1 MKDVAFMVLPGITSI
16 PSMYVN
22 PFGTQSISLSGNKTN
37 LQPGQIVQATVV
49 KLLPG
54 QLATVVIGGLLLTA
68 LLETPLKVGQK
79 AWLEVQSGGETPT
92 LKILDLPTTSPNLS
106 TSTQPDPTL
115 EGLFNA
121 LQIDIEEN
129 QKEWV
134 QSLQDKQVP
143 LTKELLQTLPSLV
156 KELGATQETLDAM
169 TLVSQKGLPLTKETV
184 QSVKAFLTN
193 QSLDQQVDRL
203 LAHLDSVLTPK
214 ESEHSEINGFTYQL
228 QQLQTQL
235 LDLKQTIRSLGHYIQ
250 RSEPDVPVSENTLQ
264 TVAPQEAAPQKI
276 VNPSIPIQQYID
288 AVRTWLQEDPLSTP
302 VHQETEATKSDPQT
316 EQPEPAGTMQNQ
328 TNPASIPNKHI
339 AVPVATPQKPENW
352 FVQFFQ
358 ELGLDYETRLSH
370 SIAWKPGEEPIQSL
384 KATLLQIL
392 QNPESNQ
399 LPAAMK
405 QDLQQ
410 LAHHITGQQLLFGTD
425 PNASFM
431 QFSLQLPL
439 PGAQPNQ
446 NAMIHI
452 EARKKGNGK
461 IDTENCRLF
470 FYLTMENIGE
480 TILDVNIVNKIL
492 SVTLYNDQPW
502 IEQLVR
508 GAQKSLIDAL
518 SSQGYYLSQFTILP
532 VPAKPD
538 QFIKAPPKSLTEY
551 KGVDI
556 KI

>member
-16 PSMYVN
+16 PNMYVN
-22 PFGTQSISLSGNKTN
+22 PLGTQSLSLPGNKTN

-92 LKILDLPTTSPNLS
+92 LKILELPTTSPNLS
-106 TSTQPDPTL
+106 SSTQPDPTL

-121 LQIDIEEN
+121 LQIEMAEN
-129 QKEWV
+129 QKELV

-143 LTKELLQTLPSLV
+143 LTKELLQSLPSLV

-203 LAHLDSVLTPK
+203 LTHLDSVLTPK
-214 ESEHSEINGFTYQL
+214 ESEYSETNSL
-228 QQLQTQL
+228 AQQLQRLQIQL
-235 LDLKQTIRSLGHYIQ
+235 RDLKQTIQSIGHYIQ
-250 RSEPDVPVSENTLQ
+250 KSEPGIPVSENTLQ
-264 TVAPQEAAPQKI
+264 TVAPQETAAQES
-276 VNPSIPIQQYID
+276 VDPSIPIQQYID
-288 AVRTWLQEDPLSTP
+288 VVRTWLQDDSLSTSA
-302 VHQETEATKSDPQT
+302 HQETEITKSDTLP
-316 EQPEPAGTMQNQ
+316 EQKEPADTNQNQ
-328 TNPASIPNKHI
+328 TNPVSIPNKNT
-339 AVPVATPQKPENW
+339 AAPVSMTQKPENW
-352 FVQFFQ
+352 FLQFFQ

-370 SIAWKPGEEPIQSL
+370 SNERKPGGEPFQSL

-392 QNPESNQ
+392 QNPDSSK
-399 LPAAMK
+399 LPATMK

-431 QFSLQLPL
+431 QFSFQLPI

-452 EARKKGNGK
+452 EARNKGNGK

-480 TILDVNIVNKIL
+480 TILDVTIVNKIL

-502 IEQLVR
+502 IEQMIR